1 VDAAEADLMTVL
13 SRSHRS
19 PHWFRGHTPVKRLCF
34 AVRIAALLGIT
45 GLAGCASYGSVTL
58 DRDRLDYTSAVASSW
73 KQQTLLN
80 IVKLRY
86 ADTPIFVDVGQI
98 VSGYQLQLGG
108 SAAGTVFPGAP
119 TPNFFTL
126 GAAGTYTDR
135 PTITYVPLTG
145 SAFIR
150 TLMTPIPPVRLMEL
164 IDTGFAADLLIQV
177 VVQEINGLSNRR
189 TGGRAQPAEPGF
201 MRLLRAMRAVQD
213 SDSVRFRIEVD
224 QATGRRERLV
234 MFFTK
239 SEVPSEIQE
248 ERHTIRQLLHLD
260 PERHDF
266 SIIYGA
272 DTDRNDTIAIQTRS
286 AMQILSAVASYVS
299 VPEEHMR
306 DGRAFPMPPPAPD
319 LPPFIAISSGASR
332 PDTAF
337 VAVQYRDLWYWIDD
351 RDLKSKG
358 VFTFLLILMTLAD
371 TSEKVPPPVIT
382 IPAN

>member
-1 VDAAEADLMTVL
+1 GD
-13 SRSHRS
+13 
-19 PHWFRGHTPVKRLCF
+19 G
-34 AVRIAALLGIT
+34 
-45 GLAGCASYGSVTL
+45 
-58 DRDRLDYTSAVASSW
+58 
-73 KQQTLLN
+73 
-80 IVKLRY
+80 
-86 ADTPIFVDVGQI
+86 GQI
-98 VSGYQLQLGG
+98 VSGYQLQVAGSGNGTIFPGG
-108 SAAGTVFPGAP
+108 SAGSLPS
-119 TPNFFTL
+119 PNFFSV
-126 GAAGTYTDR
+126 GAAGSFTDR

-164 IDTGFAADLLIQV
+164 IDTGFAADLLIQG

-213 SDSVRFRIEVD
+213 SNSVRFRIEVD

-319 LPPFIAISSGASR
+319 LPPFIAISSG
-332 PDTAF
+332 
-337 VAVQYRDLWYWIDD
+337 
-351 RDLKSKG
+351 
-358 VFTFLLILMTLAD
+358 
-371 TSEKVPPPVIT
+371 
-382 IPAN
+382 

>member
-1 VDAAEADLMTVL
+1 
-13 SRSHRS
+13 
-19 PHWFRGHTPVKRLCF
+19 
-34 AVRIAALLGIT
+34 
-45 GLAGCASYGSVTL
+45 
-58 DRDRLDYTSAVASSW
+58 
-73 KQQTLLN
+73 
-80 IVKLRY
+80 
-86 ADTPIFVDVGQI
+86 
-98 VSGYQLQLGG
+98 
-108 SAAGTVFPGAP
+108 
-119 TPNFFTL
+119 
-126 GAAGTYTDR
+126 
-135 PTITYVPLTG
+135 
-145 SAFIR
+145 
-150 TLMTPIPPVRLMEL
+150 
-164 IDTGFAADLLIQV
+164 
-177 VVQEINGLSNRR
+177 
-189 TGGRAQPAEPGF
+189 